1 MEGDLMYLNALHPCP
16 LIRTITVNGE
26 GSTTVPPNY
35 ALLQIEVTTDGSEV
49 EEAQRRN
56 AAIMNQVIQSIIGLD
71 IPRENIQTAAYN
83 IFPRYDYVD
92 GKQVFRGYEV
102 TNAISVKVPDISMV
116 GKVIDTAVANGANRI
131 SSIEFRLDDEEVYYQ
146 RALSKALANAQLK
159 SKTIAET
166 MRLSVSPQAIEIVED
181 KEGSPIVP
189 YRAMLLESST
199 GATPIEQG
207 VITIIAR
214 VTVKFQY

>member
-1 MEGDLMYLNALHPCP
+1 MYLNALHPCP

>member
-1 MEGDLMYLNALHPCP
+1 MYLNALHPWP
-16 LIRTITVNGE
+16 LIRTISVNGE
-26 GSTTVPPNY
+26 GSITVPPNY
-35 ALLQIEVTTDGSEV
+35 ALLQIEVTTEGSEV
-49 EEAQRRN
+49 EEAQQRN
-56 AAIMNQVIQSIIGLD
+56 AAIMNQVIQSILELG

-83 IFPRYDYVD
+83 IFPRYDFVD

-102 TNAISVKVPDISMV
+102 TNAISVKIPDVSMV
-116 GKVIDTAVANGANRI
+116 GKVIDTAVRNGANRI
-131 SSIEFRLDDEEVYYQ
+131 SSLEFRLENEDAYYQ
-146 RALSKALANAQLK
+146 RALSKALINAQLK
-159 SKTIAET
+159 SNTIAET
-166 MRLSVSPQAIEIVED
+166 MRLSVSPQVIEVVEE

-189 YRAMLLESST
+189 YRAMLMESST

>member
-1 MEGDLMYLNALHPCP
+1 MYLNALHPWP
-16 LIRTITVNGE
+16 LIRTISVNGE
-26 GSTTVPPNY
+26 GSITVPPNY
-35 ALLQIEVTTDGSEV
+35 ALLQIEVTTEGSEV
-49 EEAQRRN
+49 EEAQQRN
-56 AAIMNQVIQSIIGLD
+56 AAIMNQVIQSILELG

-83 IFPRYDYVD
+83 IFPRYDFVE

-102 TNAISVKVPDISMV
+102 TNTISVKIPDVSMV
-116 GKVIDTAVANGANRI
+116 GKVIDTAVRNGANRI
-131 SSIEFRLDDEEVYYQ
+131 SSLEFRLENEDAYYQ
-146 RALSKALANAQLK
+146 RALSKALINAQLK
-159 SKTIAET
+159 SNTIAET
-166 MRLSVSPQAIEIVED
+166 MRLSVSPQVIEVVEE

-189 YRAMLLESST
+189 YRAMLMESST

>member
-1 MEGDLMYLNALHPCP
+1 MYLNALHPWP
-16 LIRTITVNGE
+16 LIRTISVNGE
-26 GSTTVPPNY
+26 GSITVPPNY
-35 ALLQIEVTTDGSEV
+35 ALLQIEVTTEGSEV
-49 EEAQRRN
+49 EEAQQRN
-56 AAIMNQVIQSIIGLD
+56 AAIMNQVIQSILELG

-83 IFPRYDYVD
+83 IFPRYDFVD

-102 TNAISVKVPDISMV
+102 TNAISVKIPDVSMV
-116 GKVIDTAVANGANRI
+116 GKVIDTAVRNGANRI
-131 SSIEFRLDDEEVYYQ
+131 SSLEFRLENEDAYYQ
-146 RALSKALANAQLK
+146 RALSKALMNAQLK
-159 SKTIAET
+159 SNTIAET
-166 MRLSVSPQAIEIVED
+166 MRLSVSPQVIEVVEE

-189 YRAMLLESST
+189 YRAMLMESST

>member
-35 ALLQIEVTTDGSEV
+35 ALLQIEVTTEGSEV

-146 RALSKALANAQLK
+146 RALSKALMTAQLK